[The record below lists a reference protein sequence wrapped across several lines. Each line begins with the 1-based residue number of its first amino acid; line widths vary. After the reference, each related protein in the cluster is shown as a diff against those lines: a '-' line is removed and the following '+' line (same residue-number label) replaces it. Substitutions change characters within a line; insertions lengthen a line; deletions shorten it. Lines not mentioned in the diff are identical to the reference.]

1 MLRYMQGMWDSFF
14 PTEPVFPLQI
24 VGSSDEAVVESKED
38 LEKALQNHFYLFTY
52 REGFEPIS
60 AVTRLIETDQGW
72 GCLLRTTQ
80 MLLAHFL
87 AVYGHP
93 ADRKLSFFFDH
104 SDESAPFSIHNMIR
118 RVWNKRAFK
127 TEYWSPS
134 QGCEAIKQTM
144 HDAVST
150 HQLETR
156 ISVIT
161 SCNGCIYSDEVQRAF
176 KEGAEVVLVLASVR
190 VSAASYLTQES
201 YLQIEKLMEQPQCLG
216 VVGGIPGRSYYFFA
230 HNQTQVF
237 YFDPHQ
243 HTHPALTNSGPASVS
258 TVTPSLR
265 DVRCVHWSRVD
276 TSLFVAFAV
285 RTREEWVRLES
296 QIPTKFLHVEAQ
308 RTRRDFEQLVRARQE
323 RRTFGEATFI
333 SPLQASSHASGP
345 SMHGAAGGVQLSSYS
360 PPAQRRT
367 LKIKKDKD
375 DLGDAA
381 ARDGA
386 DDKEHSVDSESWEF
400 LD

>member
-1 MLRYMQGMWDSFF
+1 MLRYVQGVWDSFF
-14 PTEPVFPLQI
+14 PTEPVFPLQV
-24 VGSSDEAVVESKED
+24 VGGSDAAVIEVKED
-38 LEKALQNHFYLFTY
+38 LAKALHNRFFIFTY
-52 REGFEPIS
+52 REGFEPIA
-60 AVTRLIETDQGW
+60 AVTRCVETDQGW

-93 ADRKLSFFFDH
+93 ADRKLSFFFDR

-118 RVWNKRAFK
+118 RVWDKRAFK

-144 HDAVST
+144 HDAT
-150 HQLETR
+150 RARQLETR
-156 ISVIT
+156 ISVVT
-161 SCNGCIYSDEVQRAF
+161 SCNGCIYSDEVQHAF
-176 KEGAEVVLVLASVR
+176 REGAEVVLVLASVR
-190 VSAASYLTQES
+190 VSIAPYLTQES

-243 HTHPALTNSGPASVS
+243 HTYPALVNDSATSVS
-258 TVTPSLR
+258 TVVPTLQ

-285 RTREEWVRLES
+285 RTRDEWAGLEGK
-296 QIPTKFLHVEAQ
+296 IGTKFLHVETQ
-308 RTRRDFEQLVRARQE
+308 RTRRDLEQFVRTRQE
-323 RRTFGEATFI
+323 RYPFGEVVFM
-333 SPLQASSHASGP
+333 SPLQAAGGGNAGP
-345 SMHGAAGGVQLSSYS
+345 STDGAAGGAPLSSK
-360 PPAQRRT
+360 RRT
-367 LKIKKDKD
+367 LRITRRKDGRETAEVHEDAGKKAH
-375 DLGDAA
+375 L
-381 ARDGA
+381 
-386 DDKEHSVDSESWEF
+386 SDSESWEY
-400 LD
+400 LE